1 MQVVAREDLAN
12 GKASAP
18 VSIMINVGDENDNP
32 PLLHPHPAI
41 TIQAGSSRRRIAQ
54 MNATDPDADDSIRY
68 RHGE

>member
-1 MQVVAREDLAN
+1 
-12 GKASAP
+12 
-18 VSIMINVGDENDNP
+18 MINVGDENDNP